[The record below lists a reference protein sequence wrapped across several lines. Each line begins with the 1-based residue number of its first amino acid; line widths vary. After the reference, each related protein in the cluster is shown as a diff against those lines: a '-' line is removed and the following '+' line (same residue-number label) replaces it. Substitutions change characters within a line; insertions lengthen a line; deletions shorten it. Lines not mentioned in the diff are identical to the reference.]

1 MRPSCS
7 VSMAPSEAVP
17 PGLHPDPPGN
27 LSGRALPVRAVTGDL
42 YRLHRAE
49 HDPLHF
55 GRSAQNRFDAP
66 NGQFGVL
73 YAGDIPT
80 CAFVETYGRL
90 DRIPRLVT
98 EKELGDRCLS
108 RLAPRSPLRAVDLS
122 AAGLRRLD
130 ADNRLCTG
138 DYRIAQR
145 WSAALHDHPDS
156 PDGILYRSRHD
167 PSRVCLALFD
177 RASEWVVAERLG
189 SLVGPRHSRLLA
201 EILDMYDFG
210 LL

>member
-1 MRPSCS
+1 
-7 VSMAPSEAVP
+7 MAPSEPVP
-17 PGLHPDPPGN
+17 PGPHPDPPGD
-27 LSGRALPVRAVTGDL
+27 LSSRALPVTAVTGDL
-42 YRLHRAE
+42 YRLHRAD

-55 GRSAQNRFDAP
+55 GRSARNRFDDP
-66 NGQFGVL
+66 SGQFGVL
-73 YAGDIPT
+73 YAGDSPA

-90 DRIPRLVT
+90 DHIPRLVT
-98 EKELGDRCLS
+98 QQELGDRCLS
-108 RLAPRSPLRAVDLS
+108 RLVPRSPLRVVDLS

-145 WSAALHDHPDS
+145 WSAALHDHPDR

-167 PSRVCLALFD
+167 PSRVCFALFD
-177 RASEWVVAERLG
+177 RAAELMDAERLG
-189 SLVGPRHSRLLA
+189 SLIEHRHSRLLA
-201 EILDMYDFG
+201 GILDRYDFG